1 MLAARGFQ
9 KVTSAATMTGVE
21 KDSIVGVTP
30 HLLLMILLCNEG
42 FGHHAFVQ

>member
-9 KVTSAATMTGVE
+9 EVTSAATMTGVE

-30 HLLLMILLCNEG
+30 HFFFMILICNEG